1 MKKLKRTKSLLAI
14 LFILCICA
22 TLPPATVLAEDEND
36 SVDVMDLPGGGSV
49 TVETTVRDNY
59 TDSDVTDDINVTIGE
74 EYIIDFT
81 KEDNLSYALRSMA
94 DLNKTR
100 YYKFANSD
108 KNSLIETENISEA
121 LLKIVGNKA
130 ENKAVMTLVDEVN
143 AGASYPLQF
152 MRTQYTGAMLTYLG
166 TVYDEQTGNTV
177 IKEIRDDYYTRY
189 HFNCKLN
196 LNTPDIESGIIK
208 NIRIDNAT
216 LSFKTNET
224 PAFTAKVSDGYG
236 DFYTLSCQDWSVGPW
251 ADSDQIIHA
260 TETSDEYV
268 FKTFEKGKKYNYSVF
283 IDLTSA
289 AVEKNCK
296 FDENTKLVLNGKEV
310 TYSAMEV
317 DADHAYFYDIA
328 EMTSVGEETPQPG
341 QDTLQPEQDTPLL
354 SKDVKN
360 KDQKSVPDVKN
371 QKINPAVK
379 TGDYANPLLWVIILL
394 LAVISAG
401 TAVFYKRKN

>member
-14 LFILCICA
+14 LLTLCICA
-22 TLPPATVLAEDEND
+22 TLPIATVFAEDEND
-36 SVDVMDLPGGGSV
+36 SVDVMDLPGGGSI

-59 TDSDVTDDINVTIGE
+59 TDSNVTDDINLTIGE
-74 EYIIDFT
+74 DYIIDFT

-94 DLNKTR
+94 DLDKTR

-108 KNSLIETENISEA
+108 KNSLVETEDISEA

-130 ENKAVMTLVDEVN
+130 ENKAVMTLVDEAN

-152 MRTQYTGAMLTYLG
+152 MRTQYTGSMLTYTG
-166 TVYDEQTGNTV
+166 TFHDEQTGNDV
-177 IKEIRDDYYTRY
+177 IKEIRDDYYTRH

-251 ADSDQIIHA
+251 ADSEQIIHA
-260 TETSDEYV
+260 TETSDEYA
-268 FKTFEKGKKYNYSVF
+268 FKAFEKGKKYNYSVF

-289 AVEKNCK
+289 ATEKNCK
-296 FDENTKLVLNGKEV
+296 FDENTKLILNGKEV

-341 QDTLQPEQDTPLL
+341 QDTLQPEQDTTLL

>member
-14 LFILCICA
+14 LLTLCICA

-36 SVDVMDLPGGGSV
+36 SVDVMDSPGGGSI
-49 TVETTVRDNY
+49 TVETTVRNNF
-59 TDSDVTDDINVTIGE
+59 TDSNVTDDINLTIGE
-74 EYIIDFT
+74 DYIIDFT

-94 DLNKTR
+94 DLEKTK

-108 KNSLIETENISEA
+108 KNSLIETEDISEA

-224 PAFTAKVSDGYG
+224 PTFTAKVSDGYG

-251 ADSDQIIHA
+251 ADSEQIIHA
-260 TETSDEYV
+260 TETSDEYA
-268 FKTFEKGKKYNYSVF
+268 FKAFEKGKKYNYSVF

>member
-1 MKKLKRTKSLLAI
+1 MKKLKRTKSLFAI
-14 LFILCICA
+14 LLTLCICA

-36 SVDVMDLPGGGSV
+36 SVDVMDSPGGGSI
-49 TVETTVRDNY
+49 TVETTVRNNF
-59 TDSDVTDDINVTIGE
+59 TDSNVTDDINLTIGE
-74 EYIIDFT
+74 DYIIDFT

-94 DLNKTR
+94 DLEKTK

-108 KNSLIETENISEA
+108 KNSLIETEDISEA

>member
-1 MKKLKRTKSLLAI
+1 MKKLKRTKNLFAI
-14 LFILCICA
+14 LLTLCICA

-36 SVDVMDLPGGGSV
+36 SVDVMDSPGGGSI
-49 TVETTVRDNY
+49 TVETTVRNNF
-59 TDSDVTDDINVTIGE
+59 TDSNVTDDINLTIGE
-74 EYIIDFT
+74 DYIIDFT

-94 DLNKTR
+94 DLEKTK

-108 KNSLIETENISEA
+108 KNSLIETEDISEA

-130 ENKAVMTLVDEVN
+130 ENKAVMTLVDEAN

-260 TETSDEYV
+260 TETSDEYA
-268 FKTFEKGKKYNYSVF
+268 FKAFEKGKKYNYSVF

-289 AVEKNCK
+289 AAEKNCK
-296 FDENTKLVLNGKEV
+296 FDENTKLILNGKEV

-360 KDQKSVPDVKN
+360 KDQKSVPAVKN